1 MSKPGYKRS
10 VRVADQVRMEVADI
24 LARKCK
30 DPRLKFV
37 TVTDVE
43 MNNDLRKAY
52 VYVSLLGNHVEAE
65 TARKILDHAS
75 GFIRL
80 ELGRRLELR
89 YTPEVS
95 FWLDSSGSR
104 GDRIDRLLDAVFPD
118 DEPERKGNGWGESGE
133 EGQA

>member
-1 MSKPGYKRS
+1 MSKPAYKRS
-10 VRVADQVRMEVADI
+10 VRVADQIRMEVADI

-52 VYVSLLGNHVEAE
+52 VYVSLLGNHVEVE
-65 TARKILDHAS
+65 TARKILDNAS
-75 GFIRL
+75 GFVRL

-95 FWLDSSGSR
+95 FWFDSSGSR
-104 GDRIDRLLDAVFPD
+104 GNKIDRLLDAVFP
-118 DEPERKGNGWGESGE
+118 EGESGE

>member
-1 MSKPGYKRS
+1 
-10 VRVADQVRMEVADI
+10 MEIADI

-52 VYVSLLGNHVEAE
+52 VYVSLLGNDVETE
-65 TARKILDHAS
+65 TVGKILDNAS
-75 GFIRL
+75 GFVRL

-95 FWLDSSGSR
+95 FWFDSSGSR
-104 GDRIDRLLDAVFPD
+104 GDKIDRLLDAVLPD
-118 DEPERKGNGWGESGE
+118 DESGYKGTGWGESGD
-133 EGQA
+133 EGRV

>member
-1 MSKPGYKRS
+1 
-10 VRVADQVRMEVADI
+10 MEVADI

-30 DPRLKFV
+30 DPRLRFV

-52 VYVSLLGNHVEAE
+52 VYVSLLGNDVETE
-65 TARKILDHAS
+65 TVGRILDNAS
-75 GFIRL
+75 GFVRL

-95 FWLDSSGSR
+95 FWFDSSGSR
-104 GDRIDRLLDAVFPD
+104 ADTIDRLLDAVLPRE
-118 DEPERKGNGWGESGE
+118 EPERKGTGWGESGG

>member
-1 MSKPGYKRS
+1 
-10 VRVADQVRMEVADI
+10 MEIADI

-30 DPRLKFV
+30 DPRLRFV

-52 VYVSLLGNHVEAE
+52 VYVSLLGNDVETE
-65 TARKILDHAS
+65 TVGKILDNAS
-75 GFIRL
+75 GFVRL

-95 FWLDSSGSR
+95 FWFDSSGSR
-104 GDRIDRLLDAVFPD
+104 GDKIDRLLDTVLPD
-118 DEPERKGNGWGESGE
+118 DESGHTGTGWGESGD
-133 EGQA
+133 EGRV

>member
-1 MSKPGYKRS
+1 
-10 VRVADQVRMEVADI
+10 MEVADI

-30 DPRLKFV
+30 DPRLRFV

-52 VYVSLLGNHVEAE
+52 VYVSLLGTPGEAE
-65 TARKILDHAS
+65 TVGQILNNVS
-75 GFIRL
+75 GFVRS

-89 YTPEVS
+89 YTPEVT
-95 FWLDSSGSR
+95 FRFDSSGSR
-104 GDRIDRLLDAVFPD
+104 GDKIDRILDAVLPE
-118 DEPERKGNGWGESGE
+118 DESGHDENGWGESGG